1 MLSTSS
7 TWSGSVGGSTTKLD
21 SEFGFLSLAS
31 DAIAGSGPEGGL
43 VLSLDGMVV
52 AAVSI
57 LIAKGLSSG
66 LLELKEKKYINLSL
80 NS

>member
-1 MLSTSS
+1 M
-7 TWSGSVGGSTTKLD
+7 
-21 SEFGFLSLAS
+21 AS
-31 DAIAGSGPEGGL
+31 FDWTLVIWLLWEIETEVGL

>member
-1 MLSTSS
+1 MA
-7 TWSGSVGGSTTKLD
+7 
-21 SEFGFLSLAS
+21 SLEWTLVVWLLWE
-31 DAIAGSGPEGGL
+31 IETEVGL